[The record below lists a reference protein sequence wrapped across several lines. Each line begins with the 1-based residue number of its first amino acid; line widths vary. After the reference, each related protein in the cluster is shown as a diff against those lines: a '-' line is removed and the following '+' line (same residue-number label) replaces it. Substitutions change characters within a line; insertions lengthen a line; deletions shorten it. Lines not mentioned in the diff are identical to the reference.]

1 MFGLFKKKTEEQK
14 LEEQYRKLLQEARDI
29 QRGGDMKAFAIK
41 SAEAEEVAKRL
52 EALRQAK

>member
-1 MFGLFKKKTEEQK
+1 MFGLFKKKSEEQK
-14 LEEQYRKLLQEARDI
+14 LEEQYRKLLEEARDI

-52 EALRQAK
+52 ENLRNRK